1 MTHIL
6 RSINTLQTP
15 VQSCMGRGLDIFELF
30 WRHFGTL
37 DLWDMDMALFLIME
51 SSHLLRRNN

>member
-1 MTHIL
+1 
-6 RSINTLQTP
+6 
-15 VQSCMGRGLDIFELF
+15 MGRGLDILELF
-30 WRHFGTL
+30 RGHFGTL